1 LSSKDGTISQGGAE
15 VADSHARLGPDDVD
29 DLTVARLTMARDWLA
44 VAAVALHVTPPDL
57 PAVLQALAA
66 CCDDPDA
73 FAWFWAL
80 VQKPALLDTDAG
92 WDAFAQLPE
101 QVKVPDSLQEAV
113 VTFIATPESSIPR
126 MAGRAARTH
135 LLARAP
141 RGLARTAARRALE
154 EASSS
159 EPPVKDVVDAAVTR
173 LAGNTHAGDRR
184 LVVAE
189 LERRSP
195 PERLAGLEQLKLPM
209 KPDEVAVLASTVTEV
224 LRTAPASDVATLSRV
239 RAVWLRLPL
248 GSQRSILAGV
258 LTELPE
264 MRHQLLT
271 AEFAEATGVAGLLSL
286 LAPGPVE
293 DDAQTLIAE
302 ATSADVVLQ
311 LMGVEVPG
319 FAGELL
325 HRAHDVLEADS
336 LRPAREKAAS
346 LVAPLPSG
354 HERRAELQSALLR
367 VAARLRE
374 PAVSGVV
381 IGTLLPGELPPLVD
395 AAHLDQSVLAGFFGS
410 FLADF
415 LEHGA
420 AAPGEPPAIGHTSRS
435 QDVVA
440 VLRTFE
446 AAGLARV
453 AVDFLGGELTTLSA
467 GVRAFLLEDPHLVR
481 AASEEGYGDEL
492 LDYLETGEHE
502 LPELAPLRD
511 SLLTIMAHAPSEATV
526 ERAFRTLEPDLATLD
541 EEAGAKATARRL
553 TEALTSW
560 PGLLMRLAEEQ
571 LATLDGPQAL
581 AAPAARLAVL
591 LDAALAAGLAASCTA
606 PVESLRRVM
615 HGPRV
620 LHPLAAQWF
629 TEATPDEAL
638 VDLCVSGDLDYA
650 GKSPYRA
657 ARISQ
662 AERLSA
668 VALDAHQATAPRVTA
683 LQNANRADSSSARR
697 AALNVG
703 VEAPVDLR
711 QEAARILAAS
721 VGSHDEI
728 QTLQRLVEEEADGN
742 ANGDLLR
749 ALRRI
754 ESGDAGE
761 ALRNL
766 LQLVGC
772 EQDPGDLQLMVVLP
786 YPEWHSTFQHCVD
799 EARSSLTGAPSAAVQ
814 AFLRLGEHLVEL
826 ALTATFLLS
835 PKAKRR
841 AEGEKLRENSHDKPD
856 IGALVKQQELVQHL
870 PWLISYSALR
880 ELRSVH
886 PAPVGKTTPV
896 NAVDA
901 DVVTAKRLT
910 LIVVEGWLKTMYEAY
925 DATPASEVR

>member
-1 LSSKDGTISQGGAE
+1 M
-15 VADSHARLGPDDVD
+15 ADMQARLGPGDVD
-29 DLTVARLTMARDWLA
+29 DLTIAQLTMARDWLA
-44 VAAVALHVTPPDL
+44 VAAVAVYVTPSDL
-57 PAVLQALAA
+57 PGVLQSLAA

-80 VQKPALLDTDAG
+80 VQRPALLHTDAG

-113 VTFIATPESSIPR
+113 VTFIATPESSIPGI
-126 MAGRAARTH
+126 AGRAARTH

-141 RGLARTAARRALE
+141 RGLARIAARRALE

-173 LAGNTHAGDRR
+173 LAGNTHTGDRR
-184 LVVAE
+184 LVVSE
-189 LERRSP
+189 LKRRTP
-195 PERLAGLEQLKLPM
+195 PERLAGLEQLKFPM
-209 KPDEVAVLASTVTEV
+209 KPDEAALLASTVTEV
-224 LRTAPASDVATLSRV
+224 LRTAPTPDVATLSRV
-239 RAVWLRLPL
+239 RAVWPRLPL
-248 GSQRSILAGV
+248 ATQRSILAGV
-258 LTELPE
+258 LTELPDI
-264 MRHQLLT
+264 RRQLLT
-271 AEFAEATGVAGLLSL
+271 AELAEATGVARLLSL
-286 LAPGPVE
+286 LAPGPTE
-293 DDAQTLIAE
+293 DGSETQVVE

-311 LMGVEVPG
+311 LMAVEVPG
-319 FAGELL
+319 FAGQLL
-325 HRAHDVLEADS
+325 DRAHDVLEADG

-354 HERRAELQSALLR
+354 DERRAELQSALLR

-374 PAVSGVV
+374 PAVSTLV

-395 AAHLDQSVLAGFFGS
+395 AAHLDQSVRADFFGS

-415 LEHGA
+415 LEHGP

-446 AAGLARV
+446 GAGLGRV
-453 AVDFLGGELTTLSA
+453 AGDFLGGELTTLSA

-492 LDYLETGEHE
+492 LGYLDTGDHE
-502 LPELAPLRD
+502 IPKLAPFAE
-511 SLLTIMAHAPSEATV
+511 SLLTIMGHAPSEATV
-526 ERAFRTLEPDLATLD
+526 ERAFRTLEPYLATLD
-541 EEAGAKATARRL
+541 AEAGAKVTARRL
-553 TEALTSW
+553 TEALTSSA
-560 PGLLMRLAEEQ
+560 GLLMRLAEEQ
-571 LATLDGPQAL
+571 LATADGPEAL

-591 LDAALAAGLAASCTA
+591 LDAALAAGLATSSSA
-606 PVESLRRVM
+606 PVESLRRM
-615 HGPRV
+615 MRGSRV
-620 LHPLAAQWF
+620 LHPLAARWF

-638 VDLCVSGDLDYA
+638 VELCVSGDHDYA

-662 AERLSA
+662 AERLNA
-668 VALDAHQATAPRVTA
+668 MALDAHQATAPRVTA
-683 LQNANRADSSSARR
+683 LQNANRADSSSART

-703 VEAPVDLR
+703 VEAPVELR
-711 QEAARILAAS
+711 QEAARILASS

-728 QTLQRLVEEEADGN
+728 ETLQRRVEEEADGS

-772 EQDPGDLQLMVVLP
+772 EQDPGDLQLQVVLP
-786 YPEWHSTFQHCVD
+786 YPEWHGTFQHCVD

-814 AFLRLGEHLVEL
+814 SFLRLGEHLVEL

-835 PKAKRR
+835 PKPKRQ
-841 AEGEKLRENSHDKPD
+841 AEGKKLRENSHDKPD
-856 IGALVKQQELVQHL
+856 IGALVNQQELVQHH
-870 PWLISYSALR
+870 PWLTSYSALR

-886 PAPVGKTTPV
+886 PAPVGRTTPV

-910 LIVVEGWLKTMYEAY
+910 LIVVEGWLKTMYETRGAS
-925 DATPASEVR
+925 PAAELGK